1 MLATTRKTVFAT
13 ALAASTPGL
22 GIAQE
27 LSPRTGGDQFKS
39 LSDAYWKARS
49 DLRQA
54 GVDLKL
60 SNTNFYQGLAAGTG
74 DHSFEF
80 GGKFEALATF
90 DLSRFGFWSGFSL
103 TTKFEH
109 NYGESANGRG
119 GTLLP
124 VNTALAFPGLGNHQG
139 SDLSTFY
146 LTQKF
151 NDMFSLSVGK
161 FNMIDKV
168 AATPL
173 RGGGNDTF
181 MNVGLAA
188 PVTGLTPPYIFGAIA
203 TIKTEPAI
211 FTVMAYD
218 PKSAVHRSGFEDPFR
233 TGVTFLGS
241 VTVPVKPFGLTGY
254 QGFKVITSTKNG
266 TDLANVPQL
275 LLPPEARGATST
287 KGNPWFV
294 SYSFQQYLVQDPND
308 PGTGWGI
315 FGEIGISDGNPTPL
329 DWSAYF
335 GIGGTSPLPGRTQDR
350 FGVGYF
356 RYSLSN
362 DLVAGLLPVVVLRD
376 EQGIEIFYNFAVTN
390 TFKVTADVQIITPV
404 LGGRN
409 TAVVTGL
416 RTQVLF

>member
-27 LSPRTGGDQFKS
+27 LSTRTGGDQFKS

-49 DLRQA
+49 DLRMA

-74 DHSFEF
+74 GHSFEF

-203 TIKTEPAI
+203 TIKTGL
-211 FTVMAYD
+211 
-218 PKSAVHRSGFEDPFR
+218 RSEKR
-233 TGVTFLGS
+233 C
-241 VTVPVKPFGLTGY
+241 
-254 QGFKVITSTKNG
+254 
-266 TDLANVPQL
+266 PQK
-275 LLPPEARGATST
+275 RVRRS
-287 KGNPWFV
+287 
-294 SYSFQQYLVQDPND
+294 VQDRRHVSGLGD
-308 PGTGWGI
+308 RARQTVR
-315 FGEIGISDGNPTPL
+315 L
-329 DWSAYF
+329 DRLSR
-335 GIGGTSPLPGRTQDR
+335 LQ
-350 FGVGYF
+350 GYHQHEK
-356 RYSLSN
+356 RH
-362 DLVAGLLPVVVLRD
+362 
-376 EQGIEIFYNFAVTN
+376 
-390 TFKVTADVQIITPV
+390 
-404 LGGRN
+404 
-409 TAVVTGL
+409 
-416 RTQVLF
+416 